1 MNVSIS
7 PESVRMSYPVVAE
20 CWNIFETSLMIQARK
35 LVEDIASHRRTDPK
49 ILWAKVK
56 PNIKIPL
63 LDADI
68 PDEPSC
74 CYSVPGNSLIIQL
87 CRAPCLL
94 GYDRCPQHL
103 SLHDSD
109 TKIYEDVYRIKDT
122 EGITYFVGKDGLAR
136 DSLGVVKGMIE
147 GDELY
152 LFDKK

>member
-20 CWNIFETSLMIQARK
+20 CWNLFETALMIQARK
-35 LVEDIASHRRTDPK
+35 LVEDIAAHRRSDPK
-49 ILWAKVK
+49 ALWAKVR
-56 PNIKIPL
+56 PTIKIPI
-63 LDADI
+63 LDVDVPEQA
-68 PDEPSC
+68 SC
-74 CYSVPGNSLIIQL
+74 CYTVPGNSIIIQL

-109 TKIYEDVYRIKDT
+109 IRVYEDVYRIKDT
-122 EGITYFVGKDGLAR
+122 EGTPYFVGKDGLAR
-136 DSLGVVKGMIE
+136 DSLGAVKGMIE